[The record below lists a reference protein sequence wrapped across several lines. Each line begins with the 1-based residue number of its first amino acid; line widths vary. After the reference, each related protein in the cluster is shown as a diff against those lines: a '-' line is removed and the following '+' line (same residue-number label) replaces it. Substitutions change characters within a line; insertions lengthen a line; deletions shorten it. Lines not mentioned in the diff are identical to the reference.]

1 MSNYENPY
9 TIESKPFWYNGVR
22 HRSQLE
28 ALWHIYFDKAFND
41 ANIVYEAQAG
51 RKLADFKLT
60 YGKKVDYIEIKPAK
74 CITKDDMSLFSKEE
88 NFISLG
94 GKCRN
99 MYRLYVLG
107 EFPTTAKNYDDI
119 VNHVQALNSAAEYK
133 AFRQIVANKAL
144 ESDIFPYVHDDD
156 ANKTKTIKAIQET
169 FHDFMQLK
177 KKQPEAEKEIQPE
190 PLPCP
195 DIIYSAEKAGKPE
208 KIKPK
213 FESSETTA
221 IGRINKR
228 KNQSGYTYQCVMKC
242 AKAERGKGKEYLA
255 TFGNVRAAHNF
266 MNAVEKCSKIGIT
279 ANSLLK
285 DAFVAGYTPST
296 VTVYVPMISRYLGDA
311 DKLKIS
317 DISIEG
323 VKSMKN
329 DGAYAQSRASFMAI
343 VCGFIRAFNPNVW
356 ETDAQITFD
365 DKPEPMPI
373 KPTVTNRNQSQPTET
388 EQLISDFETKLKAAE
403 DKRRMYDD
411 MCKEYK
417 TILDALNNLN
427 KRNRSDAE

>member
-9 TIESKPFWYNGVR
+9 TIESKPFWYNGIR

-41 ANIVYEAQAG
+41 DSVVYEVPSG
-51 RKLADFKLT
+51 HKLADFKLT
-60 YGKKVDYIEIKPAK
+60 DGNRADYIEIKPAK
-74 CITKDDMSLFSKEE
+74 CITKDDMSLFFEEE
-88 NFISLG
+88 NNISFN
-94 GKCRN
+94 GKHRN
-99 MYRLYVLG
+99 TRRLYVLG
-107 EFPTTAKNYDDI
+107 EFPTTAKNNADI
-119 VNHVQALNSAAEYK
+119 VNHVKALNSVAEYK
-133 AFRQIVANKAL
+133 AFRQIAANKVL
-144 ESDIFPYVHDDD
+144 EGDVFPYVQGDDV
-156 ANKTKTIKAIQET
+156 NKTKTIKAIQET

-177 KKQPEAEKEIQPE
+177 KKQPE

-195 DIIYSAEKAGKPE
+195 DIIYSAKKAEKPE

-213 FESSETTA
+213 FESSETNA

-228 KNQSGYTYQCVMKC
+228 KNQNGYTYQCVMKC
-242 AKAERGKGKEYLA
+242 AKAERGKRKEYLA
-255 TFGNVRAAHNF
+255 TFGNVRAARNF
-266 MNAVEKCSKIGIT
+266 MNAVEKCQKIGIT

-296 VTVYVPMISRYLGDA
+296 VTVYAPMISRYLGDA
-311 DKLKIS
+311 NNLKIS
-317 DISIEG
+317 DISIEN
-323 VKSMKN
+323 VKSMKD
-329 DGAYAQSRASFMAI
+329 DGAYVQSRAAFMAI

-356 ETDAQITFD
+356 ETDEQITFD
-365 DKPEPMPI
+365 DKPEPIPVE
-373 KPTVTNRNQSQPTET
+373 PTVTNRNQSQPTET
-388 EQLISDFETKLKAAE
+388 ERLISDFETKLKAAE
-403 DKRRMYDD
+403 DKCRMYDD